1 VPGTSFSVSHG
12 WLNQFAEIVSVES
25 DTRALTIDRRPIRLS
40 RTDCTTP
47 EIATSSVPQSWE
59 IATSPAAGSYRRGR
73 RNRRS
78 RTLTRPSDRSLRHP
92 VDARAG
98 GHGALSGVAADDE
111 DLAAGSARGRVF
123 VGSKRRRDRGTVDS
137 CVNVARTRY
146 VEPIKTR
153 DLADSRDNLLGNL
166 PRGLAKFLCQ
176 FEG

>member
-1 VPGTSFSVSHG
+1 MRTRGELCNFGASFL
-12 WLNQFAEIVSVES
+12 LNMNKANYYVRYLNAGVVDVILDVNFPAGEAQQSYERIAQNRVAKMSDVRRFVRV
-25 DTRALTIDRRPIRLS
+25 DTRVL
-40 RTDCTTP
+40 
-47 EIATSSVPQSWE
+47 
-59 IATSPAAGSYRRGR
+59 
-73 RNRRS
+73 
-78 RTLTRPSDRSLRHP
+78 
-92 VDARAG
+92 
-98 GHGALSGVAADDE
+98 DE

-153 DLADSRDNLLGNL
+153 NLADSRDNLLGNL